1 MDTIIKN
8 MLNKDREAFD
18 ELYASIKNR
27 ICFLS
32 FALTKGDSESS
43 SQIAKKAITQS
54 FQEILEGRI
63 ITQADFEAFAVNKTI
78 ELCRETVLEKDPSAF
93 DVLPENDEKLTSIDE
108 DAIDTDLSGAKNY
121 IRALPAAA
129 AWELVLRLIQNM
141 NNKKIA
147 RIMDVD
153 ESYIKTIQKSE
164 YESLETVYRLV
175 TRKGV
180 HCPAP
185 TKELIQAAF
194 ENEIENFKVPEE
206 VESRVNEYIAERSD
220 PPKKKINI
228 KKLCL
233 IAIPAV
239 IIIVIALALLIKP
252 KANQQIA
259 SESSADMLNIEAIK
273 SAGVTYVTENPESLD
288 PNLIYFADIDIKDH
302 GVITI
307 MLYHDYAPITTAN
320 FIKLS
325 TEDFYDGLTFH
336 RIMSGFMMQGGDPL
350 GNGQGGS
357 SQNIVGEFV
366 QNGHPNY
373 LSHARGAVS
382 MARATD
388 YNSASSQFFIV
399 HEDSSFLDGQ
409 YAAFGY
415 VVSGMDIVDTIC
427 TSARP
432 TDGNGTIPKDEQPVM
447 NDVSI
452 WSVEY
457 ATLVGE

>member
-1 MDTIIKN
+1 
-8 MLNKDREAFD
+8 
-18 ELYASIKNR
+18 
-27 ICFLS
+27 
-32 FALTKGDSESS
+32 
-43 SQIAKKAITQS
+43 
-54 FQEILEGRI
+54 
-63 ITQADFEAFAVNKTI
+63 
-78 ELCRETVLEKDPSAF
+78 
-93 DVLPENDEKLTSIDE
+93 
-108 DAIDTDLSGAKNY
+108 
-121 IRALPAAA
+121 
-129 AWELVLRLIQNM
+129 
-141 NNKKIA
+141 
-147 RIMDVD
+147 
-153 ESYIKTIQKSE
+153 
-164 YESLETVYRLV
+164 
-175 TRKGV
+175 
-180 HCPAP
+180 
-185 TKELIQAAF
+185 
-194 ENEIENFKVPEE
+194 
-206 VESRVNEYIAERSD
+206 
-220 PPKKKINI
+220 
-228 KKLCL
+228 
-233 IAIPAV
+233 
-239 IIIVIALALLIKP
+239 
-252 KANQQIA
+252 
-259 SESSADMLNIEAIK
+259 MLNIEAIK